1 MAQTNGLMEG
11 KCYFMRKYGAHEL
24 QQYWDLYWKTKV
36 LDKILTILDK
46 QALLVFTCVTL
57 IVLSLWESQKIIEIV
72 LWVKCVLKLV
82 WKSIFFLFKPYHTW
96 AGWGLS
102 NEWDFIVKW
111 TITPGNFCA
120 CAVHMWTPGHTC
132 HWTFGPKR
140 RAIPVPLPDVLG
152 SFLTGNEV

>member
-1 MAQTNGLMEG
+1 MAWWKGNATSWGNTVPMNSSSTGICTGKQKFLTKSWQFLTNKNCWFL
-11 KCYFMRKYGAHEL
+11 H
-24 QQYWDLYWKTKV
+24 V
-36 LDKILTILDK
+36 LPWL
-46 QALLVFTCVTL
+46 CS
-57 IVLSLWESQKIIEIV
+57 VLENPRRWYRCQLV

-82 WKSIFFLFKPYHTW
+82 WRSIFFLFKPYHTW

-120 CAVHMWTPGHTC
+120 CAVHMWAPGHTC

-140 RAIPVPLPDVLG
+140 GAIPLPLSDVLG